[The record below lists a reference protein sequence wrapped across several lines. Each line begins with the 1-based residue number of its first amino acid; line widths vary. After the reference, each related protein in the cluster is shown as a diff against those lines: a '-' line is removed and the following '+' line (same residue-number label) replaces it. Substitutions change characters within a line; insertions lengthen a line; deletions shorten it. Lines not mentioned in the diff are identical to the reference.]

1 MAEKKSKKQS
11 KKAIYAKYHS
21 PQANSSANSAA
32 RSNRNKAR
40 RILGLK
46 VGDGFEVH
54 HKDGNPMNNSRDNL
68 QKVKK
73 GKHRAKDRGTYRKH

>member
-1 MAEKKSKKQS
+1 MAKKQS
-11 KKAIYAKYHS
+11 KREVYRKYHS

-46 VGDGFEVH
+46 VGDGMEVH
-54 HKDGNPMNNSRDNL
+54 HKDGNPMNNSKSNL
-68 QKVKK
+68 QAVKK
-73 GKHRAKDRGTYRKH
+73 GTHRAKTRGKYRKH